1 MNKPVVLVLCPH
13 YLPGFRSGGPV
24 RSVST
29 LVERLADQFDFRVIT
44 HCHDYGLSEDYDNVP
59 IRKWTRV
66 GSAEVLYLRDWDFAP
81 WILKRYLRQ
90 VPADVVYLNSFFHRQ
105 TTIPYLFLKRF
116 WLASKTPTVIAP
128 RGEFSSGALKLRG
141 LRKKV
146 FLAIV
151 RFIGLYENLVWQA
164 SSEYERDDIRLCLR
178 KNVRTV
184 IVHVA
189 PDLSAIQSRDGQ
201 TANKSPKSHGEL
213 RVVYLGR
220 ISAKKNVD
228 FALSLLPKLK
238 GRVVF
243 DLYGPFEDPA
253 YEAKCRSLAAAAPES
268 CQVTFHGPIPHE
280 EALEAFASHHVFLFP
295 TRGENFGHVILESF
309 AAGCPVLLS
318 DQTPWRNLAELGVGW
333 DLSLDNPTHFESTLQ
348 SLIDMEDGDWQRL
361 SNSASAYAKQ
371 VTTDEKPLE
380 ASRRMFLDLCH
391 LTKVEPPHPSAP

>member
-1 MNKPVVLVLCPH
+1 MKKPVVLVLCPH
-13 YLPGFRSGGPV
+13 YLPGYRSGGPV

-29 LVERLADQFDFRVIT
+29 LIERLSDQFDFRVIT
-44 HCHDYGLSEDYDNVP
+44 HCHDYGLAQDYENVP
-59 IRKWTRV
+59 VRQWTRV
-66 GSAEVLYLRDWDFAP
+66 GAAQVLYLRDWDFAP
-81 WILKRYLRQ
+81 WRLRRYIRQ
-90 VPADVVYLNSFFHRQ
+90 VSADAVYLNSFFHRQ
-105 TTIPYLFLKRF
+105 TTIPFLFLRRYG
-116 WLASKTPTVIAP
+116 LVPKTPTVIAP

-141 LRKKV
+141 LRKRL
-146 FLAIV
+146 FLGVV

-164 SSEYERDDIRLCLR
+164 SSEYERDDIRGCLR

-189 PDLSAIQSRDGQ
+189 PDLSMIQSNAGTSDAR
-201 TANKSPKSHGEL
+201 ASKNPGEL

-220 ISAKKNVD
+220 ISAMKNVD
-228 FALSLLPKLK
+228 YALKLLRDIQ

-243 DLYGPFEDPA
+243 DLYGPFEDPSYTA
-253 YEAKCRSLAAAAPES
+253 ACRTLASELPEN

-280 EALEAFASHHVFLFP
+280 EALAAFASHHVFLFP

-333 DLSLDNPTHFESTLQ
+333 DLPLAEPSKFEAALQ
-348 SLIDMEDGDWQRL
+348 SLMDMDREQWNKL
-361 SNSASAYAKQ
+361 SSSALAYAAK

-380 ASRRMFLDLCH
+380 ASRKMLLDLCSPE
-391 LTKVEPPHPSAP
+391 THPEGP